1 MTSKY
6 FDVAVIGGGMVGA
19 ATALGLAQA
28 GFSVLVVESRQP
40 KPFAQDSAPELRI
53 SAVSA
58 MSVALLDELGVWDT
72 VMQMRAVPYRRL
84 ETWEWEQ
91 AKVSFTAQSLGI
103 DTLGYML
110 ENEVLQLALWQK
122 MEQMPGITLQT
133 PDSLAGLQRADDKWQ
148 LSFLQGDTV
157 SAQLVLGADGANSQ
171 VRALSGIGISG
182 WGYRQSCLLVSVQTD
197 REQQDITWQQ
207 FTPQGPRAFLPL
219 WDNWA
224 SLAWYDH
231 ADRVKQLMALP
242 LPQLTDEIKV
252 NFPACLGDVTA
263 RAAASFPLTRCHAH
277 GYIQPGLALLGDA
290 AHTINPL
297 AGQGV
302 NLGYRDVK
310 ALLKVVIEA
319 RRHGESW
326 WSEEVLR
333 RYQRSRYP
341 DNLAMQSGMDL
352 FYTVFSND
360 IVPVKLLRNLG
371 LRVAQRSGIV
381 KRQALKYALGL

>member
-1 MTSKY
+1 MASKY

-19 ATALGLAQA
+19 AAALGLAQA
-28 GFSVLVVESRQP
+28 GFSVLVVESQQP
-40 KPFAQDSAPELRI
+40 KSFVQGSDPDLRI
-53 SAVSA
+53 SAISA
-58 MSVALLDELGVWDT
+58 MSITLLDKLGVWDA
-72 VMQMRAVPYRRL
+72 VMQMRAAPYRGL
-84 ETWEWEQ
+84 ETWEWEG

-110 ENEVLQLALWQK
+110 ENEVLQSALWQQ
-122 MEQMPGITLQT
+122 MNQMPGITLQT
-133 PDSLAGLQRADDKWQ
+133 PERLAGLQRDEDSWL
-148 LSFLQGDTV
+148 LSLAQGDTV
-157 SAQLVLGADGANSQ
+157 VARLVLGADGANSQ

-182 WGYRQSCLLVSVQTD
+182 WGYRQSCLLISVQTD

-224 SLAWYDH
+224 SLVWYDH
-231 ADRVKQLMALP
+231 ASRVKQLMALSM
-242 LPQLTDEIKV
+242 PQLTDEIKSS
-252 NFPACLGDVTA
+252 FPARLGHVTA
-263 RAAASFPLTRCHAH
+263 ISAASFPLVRRHAQS
-277 GYIQPGLALLGDA
+277 YVQSGLALLGDA

-310 ALLKVVIEA
+310 ALLEVVTEA

-326 WSEEVLR
+326 WSEEVLQ
-333 RYQRSRYP
+333 RYQHSRYP

-360 IVPVKLLRNLG
+360 IGPLKVLRNMG
-371 LRVAQRSGIV
+371 LMVAERSGIV